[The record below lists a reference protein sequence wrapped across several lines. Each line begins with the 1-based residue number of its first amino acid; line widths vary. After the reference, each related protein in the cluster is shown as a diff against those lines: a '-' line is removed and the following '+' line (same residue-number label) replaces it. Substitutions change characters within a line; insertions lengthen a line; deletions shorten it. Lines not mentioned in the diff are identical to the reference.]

1 MKNKRKRKQN
11 PLFYINQPKIK
22 TPDSEMQESFFY
34 KEDQLDDE
42 RGTEAEEVVITELL
56 NEENA
61 EGNPAEDDELDNQL
75 KKRSFNELSLAEKV
89 KHLKLVP
96 ASIAKVRY
104 EFITIDKSYK
114 GYFLSIKNGSLLI
127 HSIGTRK
134 KNITILEEDL
144 TDIKRIGL

>member
-11 PLFYINQPKIK
+11 PLFYINQPYIN
-22 TPDSEMQESFFY
+22 TPDPEMQESFIY
-34 KEDQLDDE
+34 KNKQKQIDPDTEEGVKAELLIDE
-42 RGTEAEEVVITELL
+42 SAEENEAEDSDV
-56 NEENA
+56 ENQ
-61 EGNPAEDDELDNQL
+61 PI
-75 KKRSFNELSLAEKV
+75 KRPFNELSLAEKI

-104 EFITIDKSYK
+104 EFITIDKTYK